1 MASNESLAAR
11 QQLNDDF
18 KVLLQDTQNLLN
30 ATKGDLSGKADE
42 ARTKLEQRMEELKG
56 KYRELEGKAVNSVR
70 GTEELVREYPLHS
83 LGVTFGAGLLLGL
96 FMGRK

>member
-11 QQLNDDF
+11 QKLNEDF
-18 KVLLQDTQNLLN
+18 KTLLQDTQNLLN

-42 ARTKLEQRMEELKG
+42 ARTQLEQRMQELKG
-56 KYRELEGKAVNSVR
+56 KYHEFEDRAAGSVR
-70 GTEELVREYPLHS
+70 ATEDLVREYPLHS
-83 LGVTFGAGLLLGL
+83 LGVTFGVGLLLGL

>member
-1 MASNESLAAR
+1 MASNESLEAR
-11 QQLNDDF
+11 QKLNDDF

-42 ARTKLEQRMEELKG
+42 ARTQLEQRMEEMKG
-56 KYRELEGKAVNSVR
+56 KYHELEAKAASSVR
-70 GTEELVREYPLHS
+70 ATENLVREYPLHTI
-83 LGVTFGAGLLLGL
+83 GVTFGVGLLLGL